1 MQPYINVEA
10 KIDRIVG
17 RRNRSLRPTP
27 ADVLASAPQVPAQTI
42 LTPEKAQGTPLET
55 CPLSARRRHI
65 HEASGIRLA
74 GQVHEQCNT
83 TPLGGCLEIPSH
95 SRPPGAPASASPAPA
110 RTIFIPEEARGT
122 PLVTFPVS
130 VRLRYILAARGIRLA
145 GQLHGMA
152 FADFLAFRNCG
163 RKTVTE
169 LQALVGTIQRGPR
182 TSASSGEFST
192 AQEPSPPVRARAF
205 FVPASAQA
213 VNPFDLPLSVRLE
226 GTLRRRK
233 IVRLGDLDGVS
244 LREFRRIKNVG
255 KKTTEELVRLIECA
269 ARGEFGSVAEGNAPW
284 NPSEFVRTIDALIG
298 GLTTRDRDILL
309 LRIGGSSDK
318 LLTLDEVGAK
328 FGLTRERIRQIY
340 RNTVA
345 CVAKLGSLRLRAYLK
360 HIANACKKA
369 VCPLTPDLL
378 THWVGGDPGAWQFP
392 LVFYVRLLGELSA
405 DISAWPEGQE
415 PGAAPNPKHG
425 LLVSVLEDA
434 LRSGIGRLSLRDA
447 YALAKAHT
455 ETSSF
460 TPGEFLCALKNT
472 KRLKVQFKGPTVG
485 EVLLPSLLAAEVA
498 RVVLR
503 SSEISLTPEEILARA
518 KELFG
523 DDLRTGGPQ
532 TLGGSL
538 TEEKGFY
545 LLGPRSYG
553 FREHILLPENL
564 WRRARSD
571 FREMLR
577 QASNP
582 ISTAEVVNNHRFVWT
597 AQTNAYELA
606 CILRGDNRFID
617 LGKFLFALAEWGIE
631 EREYVKDLIPIVLAE
646 AARPLTRTQVSERLQ
661 QLRSCSPT
669 SISSHLRKHP
679 EVHDYGFGHYG
690 LKSWGASAKA
700 SIVADAAP
708 VERIIRRAAPP
719 LTFVRLCEILAIPS
733 SGPLADTLWQTC
745 SALRE
750 VLRIPEEH
758 SDNTRL
764 IHRTCRL
771 ERALVATA
779 REVNRPLPLYELVWK
794 LNERFGQLFNNKSLE
809 DIRRCLEQCPPFLRN
824 AAGQFILDIHLD
836 QLGLDTDAIRRACAE
851 VLSQSNK
858 IVGCEDLLERLEADG
873 KSWEELS
880 PDILSSLLRDDP
892 MFQEIGRDR
901 FRLNT
906 RKH

>member
-1 MQPYINVEA
+1 MQPYINVEE

-17 RRNRSLRPTP
+17 RRNSSLRPKP

-42 LTPEKAQGTPLET
+42 
-55 CPLSARRRHI
+55 
-65 HEASGIRLA
+65 
-74 GQVHEQCNT
+74 
-83 TPLGGCLEIPSH
+83 
-95 SRPPGAPASASPAPA
+95 
-110 RTIFIPEEARGT
+110 FIPEEARDT
-122 PLVTFPVS
+122 PLATFPLS
-130 VRLRYILAARGIRLA
+130 VRLRHVFAARGIRLA
-145 GQLHGMA
+145 GQLQGKA
-152 FADFLAFRNCG
+152 LADFLAFRNCG

-169 LQALVGTIQRGPR
+169 LQALVGTIQRAPR
-182 TSASSGEFST
+182 TSASSGEFSA
-192 AQEPSPPVRARAF
+192 AQETSPPVRARAL

-213 VNPFDLPLSVRLE
+213 INPFDLPLSVRLE
-226 GTLRRRK
+226 GTLRRRN

-244 LREFRRIKNVG
+244 LSEFRRMENVG
-255 KKTTEELVRLIECA
+255 KKTIEELVRIIERA
-269 ARGEFGSVAEGNAPW
+269 AHGEFGSVAENVPW
-284 NPSEFVRTIDALIG
+284 NPGEFVRTVDALIG
-298 GLTTRDRDILL
+298 SLPTRDRDILL
-309 LRIGGSSDK
+309 LRFGGTGGAI
-318 LLTLDEVGAK
+318 LTLKEVGAK
-328 FGLTRERIRQIY
+328 FGRTRERIRQIC
-340 RNTVA
+340 RATVA
-345 CVAKLGSLRLRAYLK
+345 GVVKLGSLRLRAYLK
-360 HIANACKKA
+360 HIANACNKA

-378 THWVGGDPGAWQFP
+378 THWVGGDPGAGQFP
-392 LVFYVRLLGELSA
+392 PVFYVRLLGELSA
-405 DISAWPEGQE
+405 DISVWPEGQE
-415 PGAAPNPKHG
+415 PGAVPNPQHG

-434 LRSGIGRLSLRDA
+434 LRSGIGRSSLPDA

-455 ETSSF
+455 KTSSF
-460 TPGEFLCALKNT
+460 TPVEFLCALKNT

-485 EVLLPSLLAAEVA
+485 EVLLPRLLAAEVA

-503 SSEISLTPEEILARA
+503 SSKIPLTPEEILART

-523 DDLRTGGPQ
+523 DDLRTWNPQ
-532 TLGGSL
+532 TLGASL
-538 TEEKGFY
+538 TEEKGFL

-553 FREHILLPENL
+553 FREHMRLPENL
-564 WRRARSD
+564 WHRARSD
-571 FREMLR
+571 FRKMLR
-577 QASNP
+577 QASHP

-597 AQTNAYELA
+597 AQTNTYELA

-669 SISSHLRKHP
+669 SISSHLHKHP

-690 LKSWGASAKA
+690 LKSWGASVKA
-700 SIVADAAP
+700 SIVADA
-708 VERIIRRAAPP
+708 VSVGRIIRRAVPP

-745 SALRE
+745 AALRE

-779 REVNRPLPLYELVWK
+779 REVNRPLPLCELVWE
-794 LNERFGQLFNNKSLE
+794 LNERFGQLFNNKSPE
-809 DIRRCLEQCPPFLRN
+809 DIRHCLEQCPLFLRN
-824 AAGQFILDIHLD
+824 AAGQFILDIHLE

-880 PDILSSLLRDDP
+880 PDILTSLLRDDP